1 MIATFFFNM
10 LTQPPNIP
18 DDKLFRMMLVTPRPK
33 KLLKFSIMDIPL
45 YVQAITSSE
54 VFDIN
59 SKDLEFTADYIN
71 QALRL
76 KDGSRVFSSGS
87 KIINTLT
94 SSEFQSLSSEVY
106 EVLSEISPLF
116 HLCDY
121 EAWRKKLTSG
131 ANHNSNYMI
140 RLSLGSCV
148 SFTLTS
154 DRIINHDHPERYFN
168 IPRNE
173 LLDCHWMAYFAARDI
188 YIKNAFKPFNV
199 INDESAFLAKNK
211 DTLDT
216 ALKDNYETR

>member
-1 MIATFFFNM
+1 MVATFFFNM

-33 KLLKFSIMDIPL
+33 KLLKCNIMNIPL
-45 YVQAITSSE
+45 YAQAISSNE
-54 VFDIN
+54 IVDIN
-59 SKDLEFTADYIN
+59 SKNIEFTADYISSS
-71 QALRL
+71 LRL
-76 KDGSRVFSSGS
+76 QDGSKAFSNGS
-87 KIINTLT
+87 SIINLLT
-94 SSEFQSLSSEVY
+94 VSEFNSLSAEVY
-106 EVLSEISPLF
+106 DVLAEISPLF

-121 EAWRKKLTSG
+121 DAWRKKLSAG

-148 SFTLTS
+148 SFTLAS
-154 DRIINHDHPERYFN
+154 DRTINHDHPERYFN

-188 YIKNAFKPFNV
+188 YIKNAFKPFNAT
-199 INDESAFLAKNK
+199 NDESAFLAKNK

-216 ALKDNYETR
+216 ALKEKL